1 MIKRK
6 CSLLL
11 LLLYTTILIA
21 ACKRERIYEQS
32 SYEDPISERK
42 INEDVTII
50 GIPVKGESIK
60 DTISTGQVLVDT
72 TLPKDTPSQIL
83 NRIGYTTSYNHK
95 TKCPNW
101 VAWHLT
107 SEHVDGPFTRKG
119 MPYYDV
125 DGSVIGI
132 GHVTPKTQRGDYF
145 IDLQAEEPR
154 QEFSDWTD
162 TTVPNNSHGHICPA
176 ADCRWSKTSMNQ
188 SFLLT
193 NICPQDKDLNGGDW
207 EGLERRCRGWAKHYG
222 EIFIVAGPVFY
233 NGVKTTMGANKVG
246 VPDAFFKVVLCL
258 EREPK
263 AIGFIFPNNAI
274 HHELEEYVKSVDEV
288 EDVLGFDFFHNLPDD
303 IEMKIESTSNLKQW

>member
-1 MIKRK
+1 MMVRHTYI
-6 CSLLL
+6 
-11 LLLYTTILIA
+11 ILFF
-21 ACKRERIYEQS
+21 
-32 SYEDPISERK
+32 
-42 INEDVTII
+42 
-50 GIPVKGESIK
+50 SI
-60 DTISTGQVLVDT
+60 VLVFSACGRDRRSHVRHSFLDENKT
-72 TLPKDTPSQIL
+72 VKTNKNTFHEEDSSNSELWSQKDFDLLAPAMPSHISSQIL
-83 NRIGYTTSYNHK
+83 ERLGYITSYNHY

-107 SEHVDGPFTRKG
+107 DERTNGPYPRKG
-119 MPYYDV
+119 VPYYDEN
-125 DGSVIGI
+125 GSVIGI
-132 GHVTPKTQRGDYF
+132 GHVTPETQRGDYF

-162 TTVPNNSHGHICPA
+162 TTVSNNSHGHICPA
-176 ADCRWSKTSMNQ
+176 ADCRWSKASMNQ

-193 NICPQDKDLNGGDW
+193 NMCPQDKDLNGGDW

-288 EDVLGFDFFHNLPDD
+288 EDILGYDFFHNLPDD
-303 IEMKIESTSNLKQW
+303 IETKIESTSNLKQW